1 MSVADIATLWRGFGG
16 DWLLQPPALAE
27 DSGLYTAIV
36 LSLFT
41 DRLAG
46 EGDVLPDGAARS
58 RRGWWADAYAETPG
72 DLIGSHLWLLS
83 REKLQPQALRRA
95 EEYCQVA
102 LQWLVEDGIARSV
115 AVQAEVVA
123 GRELQGVVGLT
134 VTVTRSAQPVAS
146 YRFEAF
152 WKGA

>member
-1 MSVADIATLWRGFGG
+1 MADIATLWTNTGG
-16 DWLLQPPALAE
+16 DWVLQPPALAE
-27 DSGLYTAIV
+27 DAGLYTAIA

-46 EGDVLPDGAARS
+46 EGDALPDTSARG
-58 RRGWWADAYAETPG
+58 RRGWWGDSYAEVEG

-95 EEYCQVA
+95 EEYCQAA
-102 LQWLVEDGIARSV
+102 LQWLVDDGVARSV
-115 AVQAEVVA
+115 SVAAVVPP
-123 GRELQGVVGLT
+123 GRELQGLVQLT